1 MWTSIDTLVSS
12 NGSVVWTLEP
22 VSANSNRVSSRYDS
36 AAGFLFQSGTVM
48 RSHTSHSAV
57 HNCVCSQSRAQ
68 SREHRTPMSIAS
80 LSQLAGDVLHPLVD
94 TTPIGFNAAAP
105 PPPHPHTRFCFYFF
119 PPLILLWYVSVYK
132 PCWECAESC
141 CCLCSAQTLGRRGN
155 WVAWSIVW
163 YLDDCV
169 VSRRLCGMRKSV
181 WYVEIWWTLWSSC
194 KVRKTKN

>member
-57 HNCVCSQSRAQ
+57 HNCVCSHSRAQ
-68 SREHRTPMSIAS
+68 SREHRTPMLIAS

-94 TTPIGFNAAAP
+94 TTPIGFNAASP
-105 PPPHPHTRFCFYFF
+105 PPSYPPTRFCFYFPP
-119 PPLILLWYVSVYK
+119 PPLILLWYMSVYK
-132 PCWECAESC
+132 SCWECAESC
-141 CCLCSAQTLGRRGN
+141 CCLPRAQTLGRRDN
-155 WVAWSIVW
+155 WVTRRIVW
-163 YLDDCV
+163 YLEDCV
-169 VSRRLCGMRKSV
+169 ACGRLCGM
-181 WYVEIWWTLWSSC
+181 
-194 KVRKTKN
+194 